1 VTSTRQRG
9 AAPDHRPGAG
19 AARRAGPR
27 AIVYGPFARFA
38 DWYHG
43 WRDGRADI
51 PPKPR
56 PGSRPQIV
64 TTPHREALIR
74 WAQGGFAQEHQRLE
88 GQRAGALERKAAA
101 QARQAAA
108 QEALGRAQAGLATVA
123 RPLTPAEQRRRR
135 HGEESRPESVVI
147 QRRLREHRR
156 EVAAAQ
162 ARVDRAGHEVA
173 RASADLA
180 AATQEAEQLL
190 VAARVRVLRT
200 HEHAHLRLAF
210 YRRRLVR
217 AHRHGG
223 WVNTAM
229 GISQPELPGWGEFAT
244 AEPVRPAQ
252 PPPEPESTPGHQHT
266 DPERVTPLGQH
277 SVFGSD
283 PQATFVIPGAAP
295 RHFELTREGGK
306 FRLRDFGHGGGPF
319 IGGKAVKN
327 ALLGPDGYFDFG
339 AIRYRISADGTSLEE
354 FPLFP
359 GGECTFIVSGLTA
372 KTRLGGMSFAQPE
385 NSLLAILGPSGAG
398 KTSLF
403 SALVGELEPE
413 SGELYFQRLP
423 LKTHREQI
431 RAKLGYVPQDDSLFT
446 TTFTVRRLL
455 GFAFRL
461 RAQGSATRRDR
472 CVEEVCGKLEI
483 SNQIDQLVGTLSGG
497 QRKRVSIAMEL
508 LSEPELLMLD
518 EPTSGLDAGM
528 DEEVLRYLREYAGD
542 GKDNGRTVM
551 VITHSTEH
559 LHMAHRVLVVAKGG
573 RPAYFGDTTDLLR
586 HFDVPNYAELMRKL
600 IDDSDHAAEEY
611 QTSATVNEAAREA
624 RRVASLSP
632 DESGDIRPRGWMT
645 TCLRQL
651 PVLTHRQAV
660 LLRARGW
667 TKNPRERGLKDWA
680 QGIMAALAP
689 LIIAAAGAGIA
700 ALVGGATG
708 LGPSRAHQP
717 GSGDATTALSLL
729 VTLCM
734 LSGQALTY
742 SDIINEFQSIRREH
756 RTGTIT
762 VAVVL
767 AKWLVFAA
775 VAVLQ
780 ALVITVVYTSARP
793 GPRYSVIFG
802 PGWELWLDL
811 AALSVATMTLGLL
824 ISASFQKLEQAVA
837 AITGISI
844 LQIALNGAFSD
855 LSGDRVQNAVA
866 VLLPSR
872 WGLSATASSI
882 NLRQISPLSFH
893 DAQWQHT
900 TGQWAFDLA
909 MLGLLTVVYFGLAT
923 WQLRRRLR
931 SPG

>member
-1 VTSTRQRG
+1 MTSTRQRR
-9 AAPDHRPGAG
+9 AAPDHPRQAR

-123 RPLTPAEQRRRR
+123 RPLTPGEQRRRR
-135 HGEESRPESVVI
+135 HGEENRPESVVI

-190 VAARVRVLRT
+190 AAARVRVLRT
-200 HEHAHLRLAF
+200 HEHAHLRLAS

-229 GISQPELPGWGEFAT
+229 GISQPELPHWGEFAT
-244 AEPVRPAQ
+244 AEPARPAQ
-252 PPPEPESTPGHQHT
+252 PPPEPESPPGHQHT

-295 RHFELTREGGK
+295 RHFELTREGGTY
-306 FRLRDFGHGGGPF
+306 RLRDFGHGGGPF
-319 IGGKAVKN
+319 IYGKAVKN
-327 ALLGPDGYFDFG
+327 ATLGPGNYFDFG
-339 AIRYRISADGTSLEE
+339 AIRYRISADGTSLDE

-372 KTRLGGMSFAQPE
+372 KNKDKARLGGMSFAQRE

-431 RAKLGYVPQDDSLFT
+431 RAMLGYVPQDDSLFT

-455 GFAFRL
+455 GYAFQL
-461 RAQGSATRRDR
+461 RAQGNAARRDR
-472 CVEEVCGKLEI
+472 RVEEVCEELEI
-483 SNQIDQLVGTLSGG
+483 TEQIDQLVGTLSGG

-508 LSEPELLMLD
+508 LSEPGLLMLD

-528 DEEVLRYLREYAGD
+528 DREVLKTLRTYAGD
-542 GKDNGRTVM
+542 GKTVM

-559 LHMAHRVLVVAKGG
+559 LGLAQQVLVVARGG
-573 RPAYFGDTTDLLR
+573 RPVYFGTADDLLG
-586 HFDVPNYAELMRKL
+586 HFQVPNYAELMKAL
-600 IDDSDHAAEEY
+600 IKDPETAAEAY
-611 QTSATVNEAAREA
+611 QASQAAIDAAAEAS
-624 RRVASLSP
+624 RVASLP
-632 DESGDIRPRGWMT
+632 PGESGDIRPRGWVT
-645 TCLRQL
+645 TCVRQL
-651 PVLTHRQAV
+651 PVLAHRQAV
-660 LLRARGW
+660 LLRTRGW
-667 TKNPRERGLKDWA
+667 TKNPRDREIRHWA
-680 QGIMAALAP
+680 QGIAAALAP

-700 ALVGGATG
+700 ALVGGAAG
-708 LGPSRAHQP
+708 LGPSHTHQP
-717 GSGDATTALSLL
+717 SSGDAATALSLL

-742 SDIINEFQSIRREH
+742 GDIINEFPSILREH
-756 RTGTIT
+756 RTG
-762 VAVVL
+762 AVTLAVMV
-767 AKWLVFAA
+767 AKWLVFAL

-780 ALVITVVYTSARP
+780 ALVITVVYTSLRP
-793 GPRYSVIFG
+793 GPAYSVALG

-844 LQIALNGAFSD
+844 VQIALNGAFSD

-866 VLLPSR
+866 ILLPSR

-882 NLRQISPLSFH
+882 NIRHVSQATFN
-893 DAQWQHT
+893 DAQWHHSV
-900 TGQWAFDLA
+900 GQWAFDLA
-909 MLGLLTVVYFGLAT
+909 MLGLLTAVYFGLAT
-923 WQLRRRLR
+923 WQLRRRLKA
-931 SPG
+931 PG